1 MRPEH
6 RRFLVVDEVI
16 GSSIVNFAIN
26 GALAWL
32 TYRSLPSVP
41 LFGRT
46 SMAADTAVTALVLP
60 LLTALIGTP
69 LVRLGVARG
78 KLPRPDAP
86 PPSRAPSRSLS
97 RSLSRWRPRSSVA
110 RGLVLGVASL
120 LWVAA
125 PCILVFALV
134 GPASLPTARF
144 IWVKASF
151 AAALGALVTPLI
163 GWWALHDS

>member
-26 GALAWL
+26 AALAWL

-41 LFGRT
+41 LYGRT
-46 SMAADTAVTALVLP
+46 SMAADTVVTALVLP
-60 LLTALIGTP
+60 LLTALIATP

-86 PPSRAPSRSLS
+86 LAPLAP
-97 RSLSRWRPRSSVA
+97 RWRPRSSVA
-110 RGLVLGVASL
+110 RGLLLGVASVL
-120 LWVAA
+120 LVAA
-125 PCILVFALV
+125 PCVLVFALV
-134 GPASLPTARF
+134 GPASLPAARF

-151 AAALGALVTPLI
+151 AAALGALVTPLV

>member
-46 SMAADTAVTALVLP
+46 SMAADTMVTALVLP

-86 PPSRAPSRSLS
+86 LPSRSPS
-97 RSLSRWRPRSSVA
+97 RRPPRSSVA
-110 RGLVLGVASL
+110 RGLVLGVASVL
-120 LWVAA
+120 LVAA
-125 PCILVFALV
+125 PCVLVFALV
-134 GPASLPTARF
+134 GPASLPAARF

-151 AAALGALVTPLI
+151 AAALGALVTPII